1 MTHSINDN
9 DQPTVV
15 QSLSCVRLFV
25 TPWIAACQASL
36 TFTISWRL
44 LKLISIAMVVP
55 SNHFII
61 YCTLLF
67 VPSVFPSIRVFSSE
81 SVLHIR
87 WLNYWS
93 FSFGISPSNEH
104 SGLISFRVDWFDLLA
119 VQGTLKSLLQHHSS
133 KASILQCSTSFMVH
147 LSHP

>member
-104 SGLISFRVDWFDLLA
+104 SGLISFRVDWFDLLS
-119 VQGTLKSLLQHHSS
+119 VQGTLPRSPALQADSLAAEPQE
-133 KASILQCSTSFMVH
+133 KQNN
-147 LSHP
+147 PYN